1 MSQHMN
7 KTEGNFVIDAG
18 SPIIRKASRELNI
31 WWLRGSPMPK
41 VVALLVKS
49 FSAVSEKF
57 PNTDINSPSGIEY
70 DSEVNALYVWYR
82 DMKSEESVVLDTLA
96 TTVADIGEDG
106 DVVGVEILI

>member
-7 KTEGNFVIDAG
+7 KTEGSFVIDIG
-18 SPIIRKASRELNI
+18 SPIIKESSRELNI

-41 VVALLVKS
+41 VVALLVES

-57 PNTDINSPSGIEY
+57 PNTDINNPSGIEY
-70 DSEVNALYVWYR
+70 DSEVDALYVWYR

-96 TTVADIGEDG
+96 TTVADIAEDG
-106 DVVGVEILI
+106 GVVGVEILI